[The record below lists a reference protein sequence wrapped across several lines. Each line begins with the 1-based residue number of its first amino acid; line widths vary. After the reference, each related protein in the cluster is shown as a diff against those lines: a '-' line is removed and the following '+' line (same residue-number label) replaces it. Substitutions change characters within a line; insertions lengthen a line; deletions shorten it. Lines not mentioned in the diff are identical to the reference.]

1 MQKRY
6 REFDG
11 VRTAQRFSFPRSLF
25 GLPESFVLRW
35 YQREIYREIEWND
48 YTIFAELW
56 GSTSTRENC
65 DSSAFWPC
73 AILLCSHSSLTIN
86 ALYLISQRVLLV
98 YWLTTCR
105 EEDEKEAEQCVLLRA
120 SNFESLSLDIGRNG
134 NQMRNLWSHQ
144 ESNLAS
150 MLRYEFG

>member
-1 MQKRY
+1 
-6 REFDG
+6 
-11 VRTAQRFSFPRSLF
+11 
-25 GLPESFVLRW
+25 
-35 YQREIYREIEWND
+35 
-48 YTIFAELW
+48 
-56 GSTSTRENC
+56 
-65 DSSAFWPC
+65 
-73 AILLCSHSSLTIN
+73 
-86 ALYLISQRVLLV
+86 V